1 MWSLWPSVS
10 ETFRPRPRHGSFSS
24 PHAATSPQFIF
35 NLETKKKQKMSNKCP
50 ESGFATRD
58 LKSYSLCTIY
68 LHCCQRLRIDLKSS
82 EKFSRCINSMG
93 VVAERCSLLNNPI
106 TEGVVNH
113 YPVLSFDEPS
123 RPDRH
128 RAVLPNDPMGE
139 GFIHHFP
146 IFSFK
151 KM

>member
-35 NLETKKKQKMSNKCP
+35 NLETTKKQKCQINAPKAVLRP
-50 ESGFATRD
+50 EILKATHYI
-58 LKSYSLCTIY
+58 LFTSTVVNAQELILSP
-68 LHCCQRLRIDLKSS
+68 Q
-82 EKFSRCINSMG
+82 KFSRCLNSMG

-123 RPDRH
+123 RPDR
-128 RAVLPNDPMGE
+128 
-139 GFIHHFP
+139 
-146 IFSFK
+146 
-151 KM
+151 